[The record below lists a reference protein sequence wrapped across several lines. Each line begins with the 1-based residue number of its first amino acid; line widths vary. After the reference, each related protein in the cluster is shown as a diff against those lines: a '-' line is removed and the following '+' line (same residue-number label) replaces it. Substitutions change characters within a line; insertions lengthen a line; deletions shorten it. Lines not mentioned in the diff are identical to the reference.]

1 MIPGIKIRVQLDTST
16 VYQSTK
22 EFSNQCNR
30 AGLPIEN
37 AGLPIENTARI
48 LSVSR
53 EKAQQYENG
62 QISVPDLEI
71 IFLRAHADNI
81 VAQRNAG
88 TFRFIDLLRA

>member
-1 MIPGIKIRVQLDTST
+1 MRVQLDTST

-22 EFSNQCNR
+22 EFSNQRNR
-30 AGLPIEN
+30 AGLPIED
-37 AGLPIENTARI
+37 TARI

>member
-1 MIPGIKIRVQLDTST
+1 MIPEIKIRVQLDTST
-16 VYQSTK
+16 VYQSTT
-22 EFSNQCNR
+22 EFSNQRNR
-30 AGLPIEN
+30 AGLPIED
-37 AGLPIENTARI
+37 TARI